1 MYILLI
7 LFSRFNQVC
16 EKFWASGVPRH
27 TAFTDSER
35 TGIRGEPVINS
46 FLKHHI
52 AEYNLCVRGK
62 TNSLLIGTS
71 LNLTYPAGRQPPERW
86 DVASAAF
93 LFLGP
98 FLKGRLTPRSLGSSN
113 LPSTIQNSP
122 FIIRNSELRKQ
133 PFNFPI
139 LHRPVR
145 AAKTL
150 ERKPSKPS

>member
-7 LFSRFNQVC
+7 PFSRFNQVC

-52 AEYNLCVRGK
+52 AECNLCVRGK
-62 TNSLLIGTS
+62 TNSLPV
-71 LNLTYPAGRQPPERW
+71 LTYMW

-98 FLKGRLTPRSLGSSN
+98 FLKGGLTPRSLGSSN

-122 FIIRNSELRKQ
+122 FIIRNSEPRKQ

-139 LHRPVR
+139 LHRPVC